1 MKKLLPLGAALL
13 ALSLSANAQEW
24 SLGVGSGPFFFG
36 DFEERRIRVGT
47 PEGGGDPVTLT
58 LSAATRAGALIDI
71 ERSFADRWAVRLE
84 GSFTHSS
91 LSIRDESDDDGVHLD
106 AGDLDVTTLAL
117 PIVFRINPNGAF
129 RFHLHGGPAMAM
141 YRVSSD
147 DTATTAG
154 ETETSN
160 EWGLLYGG
168 GVAWW
173 ISDRFAV
180 EANASDI
187 TTSSPFE
194 DGDDEELPGVTT
206 KRPHNVH
213 TTLGIRWR
221 F

>member
-1 MKKLLPLGAALL
+1 MKKLLPLAAALL
-13 ALSLSANAQEW
+13 AFTLPATAQNW

-58 LSAATRAGALIDI
+58 LSGATRAGALVDL
-71 ERSFADRWAVRLE
+71 ERAFADRWAVRLE
-84 GSFTHSS
+84 GSFTHSE
-91 LSIRDESDDDGVHLD
+91 LSIRDESSDDGIHLD

-117 PIVFRINPNGAF
+117 PLVFRINPNGAF
-129 RFHLHGGPAMAM
+129 RIHLHGGPAMAM
-141 YRVSSD
+141 YRVSAD
-147 DTATTAG
+147 DEDG
-154 ETETSN
+154 EATETSN
-160 EWGLLYGG
+160 EWGVLYGA

-173 ISDRFAV
+173 LSDRLAI

-194 DGDDEELPGVTT
+194 EDDELPGVTT

-213 TTLGIRWR
+213 TTLGVRWR

>member
-1 MKKLLPLGAALL
+1 MKKLLPLAAALFAL
-13 ALSLSANAQEW
+13 ALPATAQDW

-58 LSAATRAGALIDI
+58 LSGATRAGALVDI
-71 ERSFADRWAVRLE
+71 ERAFADRWAVRLE
-84 GSFTHSS
+84 GSFTHSE
-91 LSIRDESDDDGVHLD
+91 LSIRDESSDDGIHLD

-117 PIVFRINPNGAF
+117 PLVFRINPNGAF

-141 YRVSSD
+141 YRMSSD
-147 DTATTAG
+147 DDS
-154 ETETSN
+154 ERSN
-160 EWGLLYGG
+160 EWGVLYGG

-173 ISDRFAV
+173 LSEQLAI

-194 DGDDEELPGVTT
+194 DDEETPGVTA

-213 TTLGIRWR
+213 TTLGVRWR